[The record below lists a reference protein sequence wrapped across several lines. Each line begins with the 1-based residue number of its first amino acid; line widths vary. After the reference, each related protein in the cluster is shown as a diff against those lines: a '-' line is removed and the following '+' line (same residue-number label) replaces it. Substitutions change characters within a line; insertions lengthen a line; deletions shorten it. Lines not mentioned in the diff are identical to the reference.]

1 MSAKKCDN
9 MVSIPSN
16 DMIVI
21 TYGFMSVLLSYLMMI
36 ITFVGMFHLDF
47 DDGLRLCSDDGMAK
61 AMKCS

>member
-1 MSAKKCDN
+1 
-9 MVSIPSN
+9 
-16 DMIVI
+16 MIVI

-61 AMKCS
+61 AMKWS